1 MDDLTEPEIQALAK
15 AAGVEIPSHLITE
28 VGYSLNGLLQA
39 LGQIEVPGLSAV
51 EPLPIVTPPTSG
63 PRS

>member
-1 MDDLTEPEIQALAK
+1 MSDLNESEIRALAK

-28 VGYSLNGLLQA
+28 VGYSLNGLLEA
-39 LGQIEVPGLSAV
+39 LDQIEVPGLSAV
-51 EPLPIVTPPTSG
+51 EPLPIIIPPTSA

>member
-1 MDDLTEPEIQALAK
+1 MNDLNESEIQALAK

-28 VGYSLNGLLQA
+28 VGYSLNGLLEA
-39 LGQIEVPGLSAV
+39 LDQIEAPGLSAV
-51 EPLPIVTPPTSG
+51 EPLPIITPPTSA